1 MRLIQ
6 TALLSSVAFAIA
18 MPAVA
23 ADLSRAPITKAP
35 ALAPVAFSWTGF
47 YVGANV
53 GWGRSDEDTG
63 FHNCV
68 APGTVTTVATLF
80 TAPGPCSTGAV
91 PTATLGNNVP
101 QTFALRSEG
110 IFGGGQVGYNWQTGG
125 LVFGVEADIQASD
138 IGDDVT
144 ILLPG
149 GTSGGFTGVPSTST
163 GSSDLDWFGTVRGRL
178 GFAAWDR
185 ALLYVTGG
193 FAYGRTSDNVTLLF
207 NPITAGSFAGAH
219 RERQNGW
226 TVGGG
231 LEWAFTNN
239 ISLKAEYLFLDF
251 DDTTVRI
258 TSTNASF
265 PTDFIDFNFRH
276 QYHTAR
282 VGINYRFNAAG
293 PISAAY

>member
-18 MPAVA
+18 APAMA

-35 ALAPVAFSWTGF
+35 VMAPVAAFSWTGF
-47 YVGANV
+47 YIGANV
-53 GWGRSDEDTG
+53 GWGRSEDSDSG
-63 FHNCV
+63 FQNCV

-80 TAPGPCSTGAV
+80 SAPGPCSTGFVNTAV
-91 PTATLGNNVP
+91 NGNNVVRNFGL
-101 QTFALRSEG
+101 QSEG
-110 IFGGGQVGYNWQTGG
+110 IFGGGQVGFNWQTGA
-125 LVFGVEADIQASD
+125 LVFGVEADFQGSD
-138 IGDDVT
+138 ISDDVT
-144 ILLPG
+144 VLLPG
-149 GTSGGFTGVPSTST
+149 NLVGVPSTST
-163 GSSDLDWFGTVRGRL
+163 ASSSLDWFGTLRGRL

-193 FAYGRTSDNVTLLF
+193 LAYGRTNDSASILF
-207 NPITAGSFAGAH
+207 NPITSGSFAGSH
-219 RERQNGW
+219 RERQTGW

-239 ISLKAEYLFLDF
+239 LSLKAEYLFIDLE
-251 DDTTVRI
+251 DTDVRL
-258 TSTNASF
+258 TTTNTTF
-265 PTDFIDFNFRH
+265 PTDFIDYSFRH

-282 VGINYRFNAAG
+282 VGLNYRFNAAG